1 MPLQRYIPGPPL
13 SAFIQCLWYWEGAP
27 QTHSKERLLPNGE
40 AAIIFNLRDAPLRI
54 YDAQDISKY
63 TSYGHAVLSGARS
76 NCFVI
81 DTEQQECVIGIEFC
95 PGGAHPFLQMPVSE
109 VEDSSLDLGDIWQE
123 RAGEIRERVLETSGA
138 DEKLVTLER
147 CLLEQV
153 ARAPELHPAV
163 VYAVAEFQRLRHG
176 NRVDAVSE
184 RIGLSAR
191 RFIELFHKQVGLTP
205 KVFCRVRRFQ
215 RVLHVI
221 HGRREVDWAQ
231 IALDCGYYDQPH
243 FIHDFREFSGLTPN
257 AYLAAAT
264 LHLNHIP
271 LT

>member
-147 CLLEQV
+147 
-153 ARAPELHPAV
+153 
-163 VYAVAEFQRLRHG
+163 
-176 NRVDAVSE
+176 
-184 RIGLSAR
+184 
-191 RFIELFHKQVGLTP
+191 
-205 KVFCRVRRFQ
+205 
-215 RVLHVI
+215 
-221 HGRREVDWAQ
+221 
-231 IALDCGYYDQPH
+231 
-243 FIHDFREFSGLTPN
+243 
-257 AYLAAAT
+257 
-264 LHLNHIP
+264 
-271 LT
+271 